1 MLSVRPAALSKQTTP
16 CLNRNLSQADARA
29 RLPLMGASCGG
40 AGIQLGL
47 EPKKKRACA
56 SGRVEGKKR
65 TFLIRGKSV
74 LTPWSKKYMGPEI
87 LPVRGK

>member
-16 CLNRNLSQADARA
+16 RLNRNLSQADAQA

-56 SGRVEGKKR
+56 SGGVEGKKR

-74 LTPWSKKYMGPEI
+74 RTPWSKKYMGSEI
-87 LPVRGK
+87 LTVGGK

>member
-1 MLSVRPAALSKQTTP
+1 M
-16 CLNRNLSQADARA
+16 
-29 RLPLMGASCGG
+29 
-40 AGIQLGL
+40 GL

-87 LPVRGK
+87 LRVRGK